1 MKSGALF
8 SGGFCSCLTT
18 VMCGIAG
25 NDSAEL
31 FAGLADL
38 EGRR

>member
-18 VMCGIAG
+18 VMCG

-38 EGRR
+38 EGSR